1 SIAIMVL
8 ITFVVVGVSPRTL
21 GRQHSAR
28 VALIAAPVMV
38 WLQRI
43 LGPLAR
49 LLVAFGNAVTP
60 GGGYRDGPF
69 RSEAELRDLLD
80 IAGERSL
87 IEEEER
93 DMLHSV
99 FELGDTL
106 AREVMVPRTDM
117 ITIEGD
123 KVARKGLNL
132 LIRSGFSRIPVV
144 GESTDDIIG
153 LLYLKDC
160 VRRTL
165 ADESAAD
172 LPVEKLARPAP
183 FVPES
188 KPL

>member
-1 SIAIMVL
+1 
-8 ITFVVVGVSPRTL
+8 
-21 GRQHSAR
+21 
-28 VALIAAPVMV
+28 
-38 WLQRI
+38 
-43 LGPLAR
+43 
-49 LLVAFGNAVTP
+49 
-60 GGGYRDGPF
+60 
-69 RSEAELRDLLD
+69 
-80 IAGERSL
+80 
-87 IEEEER
+87 
-93 DMLHSV
+93 
-99 FELGDTL
+99 
-106 AREVMVPRTDM
+106 MVPRTDM

-144 GESTDDIIG
+144 GESTEDIIG

-188 KPL
+188 KPLDALPREMQGHQTHAAIVVDEYGGTAGLVTIEDILEEIVGEITDEYDREGPGVEDLGGEHFRVPANLHLADLAGRYDMALEAEDGDTAG